1 MEDRIADGCPTS
13 ITLRT
18 GRGGVDDA
26 RLKPAPRTTE
36 PADRHRHSSRC
47 GTKALL
53 VNATFTDAVQ
63 KIISTEKWKA
73 IRRKQALGARLI

>member
-1 MEDRIADGCPTS
+1 
-13 ITLRT
+13 
-18 GRGGVDDA
+18 
-26 RLKPAPRTTE
+26 
-36 PADRHRHSSRC
+36 
-47 GTKALL
+47 